1 MLHIATNEWD
11 VDYLRSEVMQ
21 INIRSRLLSVS
32 SILYL
37 EVITTDEMQIFTESI
52 IV

>member
-1 MLHIATNEWD
+1 MLHIASNEWD
-11 VDYLRSEVMQ
+11 VDYLRSEVMK

-32 SILYL
+32 SILYF
-37 EVITTDEMQIFTESI
+37 EFISIDEMQIFTESI